1 MTYLAVHGHFY
12 QPPRDDPASG
22 EIPPEH
28 GAEPFANFNE
38 KITAECYRPNA
49 EAGNYGLL
57 SFDFGPT
64 LLSWMAAAA
73 PDVHRKLVAADKA
86 AARRCGAGGALAQS
100 YHHTI
105 LPLATRAEKELEIAW
120 GIADFERRFGR
131 RPRGLWL
138 PETAADRETLAV
150 AAAQGIDFT
159 VLAPWQARTQTL
171 DPTRPYWVELPEGR
185 RLAVFFFVRSLSA
198 RVSFD
203 PSATLDADR
212 FAQEHLKPLQ
222 PRLEP
227 RSDERLLLI
236 ATDGELYGH
245 HQPGR
250 HLFLRRLLKSSAR
263 RAGFEVT
270 NLARFL
276 DAHPPEDAIDI
287 VEPSSWSCHHGV
299 ARWKELCHCTPH
311 AHWKAPLRHVLNAL
325 AGDLDRA
332 YEEAAAELVEDP
344 RGLLLASIDLALGRR
359 SLARLTAASARRPL
373 KRAEVARLGDLL
385 EAQRLRHRMFSSC
398 GWFWDELDRIEPKN
412 CLKAAAAAVFRTTR
426 ATGEDPSPWLLDQ
439 LSVIK
444 SSRTGLT
451 ADQVVREEIAK
462 LARSHRG
469 LSNAGSSGD
478 SGGLG

>member
-1 MTYLAVHGHFY
+1 MTGLAVHGHFY

-28 GAEPFANFNE
+28 GAEPFGNFNQ

-49 EAGNYGLL
+49 EAGNYELL

-64 LLSWMAAAA
+64 LLSWMAAAEPA
-73 PDVHRKLVAADKA
+73 VHRKVVAADKA
-86 AARRCGAGGALAQS
+86 SVRNAGVGGAGAGGALAQS

-131 RPRGLWL
+131 KPRGLWL
-138 PETAADRETLAV
+138 PETAADRETLSV
-150 AAAQGIDFT
+150 AAEQGIELT
-159 VLAPWQARTQTL
+159 VLAPWQAKTQTL

-185 RLAVFFFVRSLSA
+185 RLAVFFFVRSLSG

-203 PSATLDADR
+203 PSVTTNADR
-212 FAQEHLKPLQ
+212 FAQEQLKPLLA
-222 PRLEP
+222 RLGPEAA
-227 RSDERLLLI
+227 DRLLLI

-245 HQPGR
+245 HQKGR
-250 HLFLRRLLKSSAR
+250 HLFLKRLLRGAAE

-276 DAHPPEDAIDI
+276 DAHPPRQAIDL

-299 ARWKELCHCTPH
+299 ARWADLCHCTPE
-311 AHWKAPLRHVLNAL
+311 AHWKAPLRRALNTL

-332 YEEAAAELVEDP
+332 YQAAAAELVTDP

-359 SLARLTAASARRPL
+359 SLAKLAASFASRAL
-373 KRAEVARLGDLL
+373 KRAELARLADLL

-412 CLKAAAAAVFRTTR
+412 CLKAAAAAVARTAR
-426 ATGEDPSPWLLDQ
+426 ATGSDPAPWLEGELAKIR
-439 LSVIK
+439 SA
-444 SSRTGLT
+444 RTGLT
-451 ADQVVREEIAK
+451 ASEVVREEREK
-462 LARSHRG
+462 LAG
-469 LSNAGSSGD
+469 P
-478 SGGLG
+478 